1 MSEHN
6 ESEDEIQNNSD
17 EDEEN
22 QPIDQ
27 DDDDDNEEQEQE
39 NEAQDDDNEENI
51 NDENENEEEEEEV
64 AIIQTKGEANP
75 QIEHEA
81 NNNDNN
87 NTNTNANNN
96 PNEEQQVVEIKD
108 PTVLK
113 LLNMDL
119 ETADKNEIFQLLMEN
134 NILAEHPETITLSTS
149 DKHKSK
155 QNESLS
161 SSYIEKQNQLE
172 LEKIKKQNP
181 YKHTSSKLYQYISGN
196 SIDTGV
202 QSHDKYKKSD
212 KYHIFKESKNPE
224 FIPDFTTA
232 TNHVLSKMS
241 NDPNNEKIMK
251 LLLTIPEPS
260 FNNNSNSN
268 NNYNNNH
275 HASKKTLTR
284 DEITSKINQALSKKQ
299 EAIEKIINRCNEE
312 YNNKHTFTPV
322 TNQKNETKRNL
333 QQFLNDQHQHLEK
346 VKRKVEDCKIKENE
360 KIKGDKFDKPSINKN
375 SEMICQKVI
384 KKEEPVHVR
393 LYNKQYQTAKNSL
406 LQEKEKKTKEKE
418 DKEREESKKRKERAR
433 KKMLETINN
442 NNNGDKKE
450 SVEKVNKV
458 EQYKN
463 RFNQK
468 EVYLMKPKDIPTN
481 KILLNAFNMKFNKV
495 LNEFS
500 SGNDDNDNNNNN
512 VGGTI
517 KEEDEQQQQQEQEQ
531 EQEEQKEEE
540 EEHVDNEDENDVK
553 ENEIENEPQQQ
564 QEQQQQQQQEQNEP
578 NATTPQNN
586 NNNETPQTQITEIT
600 NEQLPLFLHKMGMC
614 SKPNNDS
621 ENSPINKSSIQQR
634 ENTLITDISNSL
646 KNPNDKIPIQNLR
659 KFLLCVVGLHYYTL
673 YEEFKSTHTNK
684 EIEDLLSKSNANT
697 AQTSQDKLQFFILTQ
712 DTTNSALINQS
723 NDQNN
728 KYISYSSKDESSI
741 IIPIT
746 KAKKIKKDFDLFAI
760 TYISSRSTKA
770 STNPSSSSST
780 NNTDKP
786 LFYPHIDKN
795 SKKMSQK
802 SRDKVMENTNAPN
815 QPYSHMDYIDR
826 IIMARKKKLAEN
838 QRIKEENDKKLL
850 LECTFKPK
858 MQNKSTIK
866 KTTGA
871 NRFKELFIKGT
882 EKVKSRKNRTQDD
895 FENEKNKKECTFK
908 PDINHDNLIIPE
920 TRFTNDIYGD
930 KSYQI
935 FYERMKNGK
944 TERQIK
950 EAALNRF
957 GMDDTLKEYLKQKK
971 QKEYALHSG
980 GGDDNEM
987 QSDNDNQNGNGEQG
1001 DESGNNN
1008 QNESDN
1014 KEEDEANDESGNDN
1028 QQSDEGGDGE
1038 LDKKEGIPLLIIDVN
1053 IRQGVKKKI
1062 YVFEGDT
1069 PEGLAEKFSKEH
1081 NLEPQ
1086 TKEKLQ
1092 NLINNHMLRLLTRI
1106 DEENQSLSEKSGTTH
1121 MQKNQS

>member
-6 ESEDEIQNNSD
+6 ESDEIQNNSD

-27 DDDDDNEEQEQE
+27 DEEEQE
-39 NEAQDDDNEENI
+39 NEAQDENEDNVNDD
-51 NDENENEEEEEEV
+51 ENEEEI
-64 AIIQTKGEANP
+64 AIIQTKGEVNP
-75 QIEHEA
+75 QIENEA

-87 NTNTNANNN
+87 NNNN
-96 PNEEQQVVEIKD
+96 PNENNDQHEEQQAIEIKD

-119 ETADKNEIFQLLMEN
+119 ETTDKNEIFQLLMEN
-134 NILAEHPETITLSTS
+134 NILAEHPETISLSTS

-181 YKHTSSKLYQYISGN
+181 YKHTSYKLYQYISGN
-196 SIDTGV
+196 SIDTGA
-202 QSHDKYKKSD
+202 QSQDKYKKTD

-232 TNHVLSKMS
+232 TNHVLNKMS

-260 FNNNSNSN
+260 FNSNNNSNSHVN
-268 NNYNNNH
+268 
-275 HASKKTLTR
+275 KKTITR

-299 EAIEKIINRCNEE
+299 EAIERIINRCNEE

-322 TNQKNETKRNL
+322 TNQKNDPKRNL

-375 SEMICQKVI
+375 SEVLCQKVI

-433 KKMLETINN
+433 KKMLETINT
-442 NNNGDKKE
+442 GDKKE
-450 SVEKVNKV
+450 SVEKVNKA
-458 EQYKN
+458 EQYKHK
-463 RFNQK
+463 FNQK
-468 EVYLMKPKDIPTN
+468 EMYLMKPKDIPTN
-481 KILLNAFNMKFNKV
+481 KILLNTFNMKFNKV
-495 LNEFS
+495 LNGF
-500 SGNDDNDNNNNN
+500 SGNEDNENNNNN
-512 VGGTI
+512 NINNNVGTI
-517 KEEDEQQQQQEQEQ
+517 KEEDEQQQQLHEQ
-531 EQEEQKEEE
+531 EQEEQKEED
-540 EEHVDNEDENDVK
+540 EEHVNNNDIKDNN
-553 ENEIENEPQQQ
+553 NENEPQQQ
-564 QEQQQQQQQEQNEP
+564 EQSP
-578 NATTPQNN
+578 TPQSNN
-586 NNNETPQTQITEIT
+586 DEHNNEIPQPQITEIN

-646 KNPNDKIPIQNLR
+646 KTKNDKIPIQNLR

-684 EIEDLLSKSNANT
+684 EIEDLLSKSNIP
-697 AQTSQDKLQFFILTQ
+697 QTSQDKLQFFILTQ
-712 DTTNSALINQS
+712 DANNSASINQT
-723 NDQNN
+723 NEQNN
-728 KYISYSSKDESSI
+728 KYISYSSKDETSI
-741 IIPIT
+741 IIPIS

-760 TYISSRSTKA
+760 TYISTRSNKA
-770 STNPSSSSST
+770 STNPSSSI
-780 NNTDKP
+780 NNTEKQ

-802 SRDKVMENTNAPN
+802 SRDKVMENSAPN

-908 PDINHDNLIIPE
+908 PDINHDNQVIPE

>member
-1 MSEHN
+1 M
-6 ESEDEIQNNSD
+6 
-17 EDEEN
+17 
-22 QPIDQ
+22 
-27 DDDDDNEEQEQE
+27 
-39 NEAQDDDNEENI
+39 A
-51 NDENENEEEEEEV
+51 
-64 AIIQTKGEANP
+64 
-75 QIEHEA
+75 
-81 NNNDNN
+81 
-87 NTNTNANNN
+87 
-96 PNEEQQVVEIKD
+96 
-108 PTVLK
+108 
-113 LLNMDL
+113 
-119 ETADKNEIFQLLMEN
+119 
-134 NILAEHPETITLSTS
+134 
-149 DKHKSK
+149 
-155 QNESLS
+155 
-161 SSYIEKQNQLE
+161 
-172 LEKIKKQNP
+172 
-181 YKHTSSKLYQYISGN
+181 
-196 SIDTGV
+196 
-202 QSHDKYKKSD
+202 
-212 KYHIFKESKNPE
+212 
-224 FIPDFTTA
+224 
-232 TNHVLSKMS
+232 
-241 NDPNNEKIMK
+241 
-251 LLLTIPEPS
+251 
-260 FNNNSNSN
+260 
-268 NNYNNNH
+268 
-275 HASKKTLTR
+275 KKT
-284 DEITSKINQALSKKQ
+284 
-299 EAIEKIINRCNEE
+299 
-312 YNNKHTFTPV
+312 
-322 TNQKNETKRNL
+322 
-333 QQFLNDQHQHLEK
+333 
-346 VKRKVEDCKIKENE
+346 
-360 KIKGDKFDKPSINKN
+360 
-375 SEMICQKVI
+375 
-384 KKEEPVHVR
+384 
-393 LYNKQYQTAKNSL
+393 
-406 LQEKEKKTKEKE
+406 
-418 DKEREESKKRKERAR
+418 
-433 KKMLETINN
+433 
-442 NNNGDKKE
+442 
-450 SVEKVNKV
+450 
-458 EQYKN
+458 
-463 RFNQK
+463 
-468 EVYLMKPKDIPTN
+468 
-481 KILLNAFNMKFNKV
+481 
-495 LNEFS
+495 
-500 SGNDDNDNNNNN
+500 
-512 VGGTI
+512 TI
-517 KEEDEQQQQQEQEQ
+517 KEQSVNNTVEKPKLFTKIKQLFANETFRFVAGLLLVIFAVYLILAFSSFFVTGAADQSVIDAQELSGTKNGIKNYAGSRGAQVASYLINDCFGVSSFFIVLFLGVLGLRLMRVRMFVLSRWFIVCTLLLLWFSLFFGFAFSEMYADSFLLLGGMHGYNVGLWLESQVGTPGVWMILLATAVCFFIYLSARTIEWLRKIFSLSFLPKRRSSETNQETKSNWEDESTEMVDDLNKNNAV
-531 EQEEQKEEE
+531 EEKNISSEVESS
-540 EEHVDNEDENDVK
+540 NEDENDVK
-553 ENEIENEPQQQ
+553 ENEIENEPQEQ
-564 QEQQQQQQQEQNEP
+564 QEQQQQQQEQHEP
-578 NATTPQNN
+578 NATTPQN

-646 KNPNDKIPIQNLR
+646 KNTNDKIPIQNLR

-684 EIEDLLSKSNANT
+684 EIEDLLSKSNTNT

-1014 KEEDEANDESGNDN
+1014 KEEDEVNDESGNDN